1 MPLHSA
7 VPAQKTCIALLG
19 ASARRQ
25 WNRDHVLGLPA
36 VESIKLALSI
46 IGTTKQSTTF
56 RALEVREENPRVRIT
71 GNKRAMTVGAEC
83 LRRGRRGDAWFGIC
97 GGRAAARTKLDA
109 QIIIEPVVIILAGGK
124 SRGRLTD
131 AVGFQV
137 LNVIHGANTVPFCVS
152 LALWRGGL
160 SFSRITRAARRA
172 RTSAVSPATRSREQ
186 WLPKGRC

>member
-152 LALWRGGL
+152 LALWRGGV
-160 SFSRITRAARRA
+160 SFLNLARRA
-172 RTSAVSPATRSREQ
+172 GSRERRV
-186 WLPKGRC
+186 LRSPTSSGREW

>member
-97 GGRAAARTKLDA
+97 GGRAPAKTKLTPPLISGPTGITLDR
-109 QIIIEPVVIILAGGK
+109 VK
-124 SRGRLTD
+124 RRRRL
-131 AVGFQV
+131 
-137 LNVIHGANTVPFCVS
+137 
-152 LALWRGGL
+152 
-160 SFSRITRAARRA
+160 
-172 RTSAVSPATRSREQ
+172 
-186 WLPKGRC
+186 